1 MRRIDFLSFSP
12 GVACRW
18 VPHHHHLRDV
28 AELAEVLLQPLLC
41 CLPGEATDEHLSGD
55 GKHRYL
61 FRQGAPLVNPIPS
74 GFHAAAPNIVNNAGF
89 LTLGHWSGHRQ
100 MRLLLLLQVQASF
113 SPLRRRSRKQL
124 NQPVSTG
131 HADAMELVR
140 ETDGDSL
147 VGSQGQ
153 LFPPDSAKG
162 LRSVTMTAQSRDS
175 PRPDSHFSQLEGSL
189 RLENTQ
195 PTVKT
200 FATISAFKTWIKGLA
215 RKVSKDICGAH
226 SFHPRL
232 S

>member
-1 MRRIDFLSFSP
+1 MGFQNRGEGGGLPLGKNSHIFPFIFLGSFP
-12 GVACRW
+12 
-18 VPHHHHLRDV
+18 
-28 AELAEVLLQPLLC
+28 
-41 CLPGEATDEHLSGD
+41 
-55 GKHRYL
+55 
-61 FRQGAPLVNPIPS
+61 
-74 GFHAAAPNIVNNAGF
+74 NNAGF
-89 LTLGHWSGHRQ
+89 LTLGHWSGHHQ
-100 MRLLLLLQVQASF
+100 MRLLLLLPVQASF

-162 LRSVTMTAQSRDS
+162 LRSVSMTAQSS
-175 PRPDSHFSQLEGSL
+175 PLPDSHFSQLEGSL

-200 FATISAFKTWIKGLA
+200 FATISASKTWIKGLA

>member
-1 MRRIDFLSFSP
+1 MRRIDFISFSP

-131 HADAMELVR
+131 HADAMELRFFGRITGSVVPPR
-140 ETDGDSL
+140 QRQGFEICNNDGSIPGLSTPGFSL
-147 VGSQGQ
+147 LPTRGITPSGEHTTNSENFCHNIRFQNLDQGSR
-153 LFPPDSAKG
+153 KK
-162 LRSVTMTAQSRDS
+162 
-175 PRPDSHFSQLEGSL
+175 SL
-189 RLENTQ
+189 
-195 PTVKT
+195 
-200 FATISAFKTWIKGLA
+200 
-215 RKVSKDICGAH
+215 
-226 SFHPRL
+226 
-232 S
+232 